1 MLTLRGFAMLATVQY
16 YLDLFFFPIGRAP
29 LPWVPLMICVL
40 IAAISPSRHLAE
52 TRVGYLGFA
61 FFALLVALFQVH
73 LYVDGGEIFMAWGL
87 FLLQFV
93 ILGSVAVAMTL
104 RVRSNTTLWSLTWA
118 TAALAVFQ
126 ALAFARLIGQPMDW
140 IARGYVVGVL
150 AASVYG
156 CRDWRSGRT

>member
-1 MLTLRGFAMLATVQY
+1 MLVTVQY
-16 YLDLFFFPIGRAP
+16 CLDLFFFPILRAP
-29 LPWVPLMICVL
+29 LPWVPLVL
-40 IAAISPSRHLAE
+40 CSLTAVVSPSRQLAE

-87 FLLQFV
+87 FLLQFI

-104 RVRSNTTLWSLTWA
+104 RVRSNTTLWSLTGA

-126 ALAFARLIGQPMDW
+126 ALAFARVIEQPMNW
-140 IARGYVVGVL
+140 IARGYVVGVF
-150 AASVYG
+150 AASVYSY
-156 CRDWRSGRT
+156 RDWLSGRQ